1 MVAKLDWAARTLPAE
16 DAAIFTVEQEE
27 QKEWCVKQDE
37 EHLKSLAQYEL
48 DTLPGRL
55 QVICTGIDKV
65 TGNAVVI
72 RKRARE
78 PLRRLTE
85 LGLMSRCAVHHQP
98 PTAQALAQRQAVDGG
113 RQRVR
118 SRAIKVG
125 IYVGIYIPTTTPS
138 ELSSL
143 MPSVP

>member
-16 DAAIFTVEQEE
+16 EAAIFTVEQEE

-85 LGLMSRCAVHHQP
+85 LGLMSRCAVHHRTISRP
-98 PTAQALAQRQAVDGG
+98 STGPAV
-113 RQRVR
+113 
-118 SRAIKVG
+118 SR
-125 IYVGIYIPTTTPS
+125 
-138 ELSSL
+138 
-143 MPSVP
+143 